1 MTSSGSPQSLLASGF
16 PELIS
21 VVVRW
26 YLRQGL
32 DPPAPRSRSALDR
45 SGRTGAG
52 PGGGPRQRRAGGY
65 RRIHGEVAVL
75 AHKIAPSTVWQIKD
89 AGIDPAPERSAQ
101 TWRAFP
107 EAPAKTILAAGFHAG
122 AVLLGRLHVLLFI
135 EHGTRQA
142 SEPVSRATGLAGGMS
157 SL

>member
-107 EAPAKTILAAGFHAG
+107 EAPAKTILAAGFMLAPSCS
-122 AVLLGRLHVLLFI
+122 AACMCCCSSSTAPGRLQSRSAERL
-135 EHGTRQA
+135 A
-142 SEPVSRATGLAGGMS
+142 SRAE
-157 SL
+157 